1 MGNRLLL
8 ADDSITIR
16 KVVGIIFADEE
27 YELTV
32 VDNGDAALEKAREL
46 RPDVMLVDA
55 LMPGKSGYEVCEE
68 VRRDPQLK
76 ETPILLLVGAF
87 EPHDEEKTAAS
98 GADQTITKPF
108 ESQQLIDRV
117 HELLALG
124 KERRA
129 AAPEPEPEPEPVA
142 PAAAAAEAPVDL
154 EDADIEELIDLDEEI
169 VEATIEDD
177 LWGAFEVET
186 PAAAAAA
193 IPLPRESVTAV
204 EPPIATEF
212 GAEEISFESEEA
224 PAFDAEAI
232 SFEEERTEPPELSQ
246 FESFT
251 FEPEPPAE
259 APIPEFAPEPVSA
272 ALDADADL
280 SQTATVAV
288 EPIQVGEPAPMTA
301 GLTEAQLT
309 EVVAR
314 ISREVIERVVWE
326 VVPDLAEALIKEEI
340 RKLKAGIPG

>member
-55 LMPGKSGYEVCEE
+55 LMPGKSGYEVCQE

-117 HELLALG
+117 HELLVLG

-129 AAPEPEPEPEPVA
+129 AAPEPEPEPVA
-142 PAAAAAEAPVDL
+142 PAVAVAEAPLDL
-154 EDADIEELIDLDEEI
+154 EEAEIEELIDLDEEI

-193 IPLPRESVTAV
+193 AIPLPQESVEAV
-204 EPPIATEF
+204 ELPTAAEF
-212 GAEEISFESEEA
+212 AAEEISFESEEA

-259 APIPEFAPEPVSA
+259 APISEFAPEPVSA

-288 EPIQVGEPAPMTA
+288 EPILVGEPAPTTA